1 MRILVDQCLSPDFAA
16 ALTSAGHDVV
26 HVRDFGMERAPDAE
40 VLELAR
46 AQDRSL
52 VSADTDFGTILAQTS
67 AARPSVVIFRRMT
80 RRRPSDQAALL
91 LANLSEISAALDEGC
106 VVFIEEGRIRV
117 RSLPIVE

>member
-1 MRILVDQCLSPDFAA
+1 
-16 ALTSAGHDVV
+16 
-26 HVRDFGMERAPDAE
+26 MERAPDPD

-46 AQDRSL
+46 APNRSL

-80 RRRPSDQAALL
+80 RRRPGEQAALL
-91 LANLSEISAALDEGC
+91 LANLSEVSAALDEGC
-106 VVFIEEGRIRV
+106 VVVIEEGRIRV